1 MLSVIIC
8 TYNRQ
13 KYIYNCL
20 KSIAENDFDASKYEI
35 LVVNNNSIIVSVFYD
50 EDGDWQFFGKEE
62 VSEEDAIVVS
72 IQEMIDIDKSLVNLP
87 DLKEGESAYRKNK
100 ESIWLIRK

>member
-1 MLSVIIC
+1 MKIIEENKNKSAI
-8 TYNRQ
+8 TT
-13 KYIYNCL
+13 KY
-20 KSIAENDFDASKYEI
+20 
-35 LVVNNNSIIVSVFYD
+35 VVNNNSIIVSVFYD
-50 EDGDWQFFGKEE
+50 EDGDWQFLGEEE

-100 ESIWLIRK
+100 ESIWLVRE

>member
-1 MLSVIIC
+1 MLNKVLPDSN
-8 TYNRQ
+8 TT
-13 KYIYNCL
+13 KY
-20 KSIAENDFDASKYEI
+20 
-35 LVVNNNSIIVSVFYD
+35 VVNNNSIIVSVFYD
-50 EDGDWQFFGKEE
+50 EDGDWQFLGEEE

>member
-1 MLSVIIC
+1 MKIIEENKNKSAI
-8 TYNRQ
+8 TT
-13 KYIYNCL
+13 KY
-20 KSIAENDFDASKYEI
+20 
-35 LVVNNNSIIVSVFYD
+35 VVNNNSIIVSVFYD
-50 EDGDWQFFGKEE
+50 EDGDWQFLGEEE

-100 ESIWLIRK
+100 ESIWLIRAEFKFQMQRNSY

>member
-1 MLSVIIC
+1 MKIIEENKNKSAI
-8 TYNRQ
+8 TT
-13 KYIYNCL
+13 KYV
-20 KSIAENDFDASKYEI
+20 A
-35 LVVNNNSIIVSVFYD
+35 NNNSIIVSVFYD
-50 EDGDWQFFGKEE
+50 EDGDWQFFGEEE

>member
-1 MLSVIIC
+1 MKIIEENKNKSAI
-8 TYNRQ
+8 TT
-13 KYIYNCL
+13 KY
-20 KSIAENDFDASKYEI
+20 
-35 LVVNNNSIIVSVFYD
+35 VVNNNSIIVSVFYD
-50 EDGDWQFFGKEE
+50 EDGDWQFLGEEE
-62 VSEEDAIVVS
+62 VSDEDAIVVS

>member
-1 MLSVIIC
+1 MKIIEENKNKSAI
-8 TYNRQ
+8 TT
-13 KYIYNCL
+13 KY
-20 KSIAENDFDASKYEI
+20 
-35 LVVNNNSIIVSVFYD
+35 VVNNNSIIVSVFYD
-50 EDGDWQFFGKEE
+50 EDGDWQFLGEEE

-87 DLKEGESAYRKNK
+87 DLKERESAYRKNK

>member
-1 MLSVIIC
+1 MRITEEDKNKSAI
-8 TYNRQ
+8 TT
-13 KYIYNCL
+13 KY
-20 KSIAENDFDASKYEI
+20 
-35 LVVNNNSIIVSVFYD
+35 VVNNNSIIVSVFYD
-50 EDGDWQFFGKEE
+50 EDGDWQFLGEEE

>member
-1 MLSVIIC
+1 MKRIEENKNKSAI
-8 TYNRQ
+8 TT
-13 KYIYNCL
+13 KY
-20 KSIAENDFDASKYEI
+20 
-35 LVVNNNSIIVSVFYD
+35 VVNNNSIIVSVFYD

>member
-1 MLSVIIC
+1 MKIIEENKNKSAI
-8 TYNRQ
+8 TT
-13 KYIYNCL
+13 KY
-20 KSIAENDFDASKYEI
+20 
-35 LVVNNNSIIVSVFYD
+35 VVNNNSIIVSIFYD
-50 EDGDWQFFGKEE
+50 EDGDWQFLGEEE

>member
-1 MLSVIIC
+1 MKIIEENNNKSAIS
-8 TYNRQ
+8 T
-13 KYIYNCL
+13 KY
-20 KSIAENDFDASKYEI
+20 
-35 LVVNNNSIIVSVFYD
+35 VVNNNSIIVSVFYD
-50 EDGDWQFFGKEE
+50 EDGDWQFLGEEE

>member
-1 MLSVIIC
+1 MKIIEENKNKSAI
-8 TYNRQ
+8 TT
-13 KYIYNCL
+13 KY
-20 KSIAENDFDASKYEI
+20 
-35 LVVNNNSIIVSVFYD
+35 VVNNNSIIVSVFYD
-50 EDGDWQFFGKEE
+50 EDGDWQFLGEEE

-72 IQEMIDIDKSLVNLP
+72 IQEMIDIDKSSVNLP

>member
-1 MLSVIIC
+1 MKIIEENKNKSAI
-8 TYNRQ
+8 TT
-13 KYIYNCL
+13 KY
-20 KSIAENDFDASKYEI
+20 
-35 LVVNNNSIIVSVFYD
+35 VVNNNSIIVSVFYD
-50 EDGDWQFFGKEE
+50 EDGDWQFWGEEE

>member
-1 MLSVIIC
+1 MKIIEENKNKSAI
-8 TYNRQ
+8 TT
-13 KYIYNCL
+13 KY
-20 KSIAENDFDASKYEI
+20 
-35 LVVNNNSIIVSVFYD
+35 VVNNNSIIVSVFYN
-50 EDGDWQFFGKEE
+50 EDGDWQFLGEEE

>member
-1 MLSVIIC
+1 MKIIEENKNKSAI
-8 TYNRQ
+8 TT
-13 KYIYNCL
+13 KY
-20 KSIAENDFDASKYEI
+20 
-35 LVVNNNSIIVSVFYD
+35 VVNNNSIIVSVFYD
-50 EDGDWQFFGKEE
+50 EDGDWQFLGEEE

-100 ESIWLIRK
+100 ESIWLIRKLKFPTP

>member
-1 MLSVIIC
+1 MKKTEENKNKSAI
-8 TYNRQ
+8 TT
-13 KYIYNCL
+13 KY
-20 KSIAENDFDASKYEI
+20 
-35 LVVNNNSIIVSVFYD
+35 VVNNNSIIVSVFYD
-50 EDGDWQFFGKEE
+50 EDGDWQFLGEEE

>member
-1 MLSVIIC
+1 MKIIEENKNKSAI
-8 TYNRQ
+8 TT
-13 KYIYNCL
+13 KY
-20 KSIAENDFDASKYEI
+20 
-35 LVVNNNSIIVSVFYD
+35 VVNNNSIIVSVFYD
-50 EDGDWQFFGKEE
+50 EDGDWQFLGEEE

-72 IQEMIDIDKSLVNLP
+72 IQEMIEIDKSLVNLP

>member
-1 MLSVIIC
+1 MKIIEENKNKSAI
-8 TYNRQ
+8 TT
-13 KYIYNCL
+13 KY
-20 KSIAENDFDASKYEI
+20 
-35 LVVNNNSIIVSVFYD
+35 VVNNNSIIVSVFYD
-50 EDGDWQFFGKEE
+50 EDGDWQFLGEEE

-87 DLKEGESAYRKNK
+87 DLKEGESAYRENK